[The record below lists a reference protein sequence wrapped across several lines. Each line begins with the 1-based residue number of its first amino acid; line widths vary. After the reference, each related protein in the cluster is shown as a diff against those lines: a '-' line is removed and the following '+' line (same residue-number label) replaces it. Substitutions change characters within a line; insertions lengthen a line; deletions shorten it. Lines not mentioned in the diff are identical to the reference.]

1 MWVNSNLAENGI
13 IKDRQYNPISNF
25 ANLNAVYVNKLFDM
39 VENKTQGGAFP
50 AKLKNKFRSSNPKTY
65 F

>member
-1 MWVNSNLAENGI
+1 M
-13 IKDRQYNPISNF
+13 SNF

-50 AKLKNKFRSSNPKTY
+50 PKLKNRFRQFNPKTY